1 MKKNLSIILSLIALI
16 GVVVLAVVMACLNV
30 SLSNVSLDT
39 FIGVMVTM
47 IGILVTFAV
56 GWQIINA
63 LEIKSKLTEIEKIKA
78 DVNSQQS
85 NIDKI
90 AARIAYDAS
99 VNRSYTLH
107 KIGEHIKAFACTLEA
122 IEHCLKIDEYED
134 LNTLLHNLQV
144 FASYSHTMRCYKSD
158 SEAMA
163 KADDAIKKSPK
174 YPLIKD
180 KYEDAIKEYNKWWK
194 LVIDDKKN
202 DDASRC

>member
-1 MKKNLSIILSLIALI
+1 MKKNLSIILSLIALV
-16 GVVVLAVVMACLNV
+16 GVVVLAVVMVCLNV
-30 SLSNVSLDT
+30 SLANVALDT

-63 LEIKSKLTEIEKIKA
+63 LEIKSKLAEIEKIKT
-78 DVNSQQS
+78 DVNTQQS

-90 AARIAYDAS
+90 VARIAYDAA

-194 LVIDDKKN
+194 LVVDDKK
-202 DDASRC
+202 DLPSKTK

>member
-1 MKKNLSIILSLIALI
+1 MKKNLSIILSLIALV

-30 SLSNVSLDT
+30 SLANVSLDT

-56 GWQIINA
+56 GWQIINT
-63 LEIKSKLTEIEKIKA
+63 LEIKSKLAEIEIIKS
-78 DVNSQQS
+78 DVNTQQS

-90 AARIAYDAS
+90 AARIAYDAA
-99 VNRSYTLH
+99 VNRSYTLY
-107 KIGEHIKAFACTLEA
+107 KIGEHIKAFVSTLEA
-122 IEHCLKIDEYED
+122 IEYCLRIDEYED
-134 LNTLLHNLQV
+134 LDILLHNLKA
-144 FASYSHTMRCYKSD
+144 FASHSHTMHCYKSD

-163 KADDAIKKSPK
+163 VSDDNIRKSPK

-194 LVIDDKKN
+194 PIIDDKKEG
-202 DDASRC
+202 STTK

>member
-1 MKKNLSIILSLIALI
+1 MKKNLSIILSLVALV
-16 GVVVLAVVMACLNV
+16 GVVVLAVVMVCLNV
-30 SLSNVSLDT
+30 SLANVSLDT

-63 LEIKSKLTEIEKIKA
+63 LEIKSKLAEIEKIKA
-78 DVNSQQS
+78 DVNTQQS

-90 AARIAYDAS
+90 AARIAYDAA

-107 KIGEHIKAFACTLEA
+107 KIGEHIKAFASTMEA
-122 IEHCLKIDEYED
+122 IEHCLRIDEYED
-134 LNTLLHNLQV
+134 LDTLLHNLKV
-144 FASYSHTMRCYKSD
+144 FASHSHTLRCYKSD

-163 KADDAIKKSPK
+163 KSDDNIRKSPK

-180 KYEDAIKEYNKWWK
+180 RYEEAIKEYNMWWK
-194 LVIDDKKN
+194 PIIDDKTNQPTKTK
-202 DDASRC
+202 

>member
-1 MKKNLSIILSLIALI
+1 MKKNLSIILSLTALV

-63 LEIKSKLTEIEKIKA
+63 LEIKSKLTEIEKIKT
-78 DVNSQQS
+78 DVNTQQS

-90 AARIAYDAS
+90 AARIAYDAAI
-99 VNRSYTLH
+99 NRSYTLH
-107 KIGEHIKAFACTLEA
+107 KMGEYIKAFACTLEA

-163 KADDAIKKSPK
+163 KAEMQLRNLLNIP
-174 YPLIKD
+174 
-180 KYEDAIKEYNKWWK
+180 
-194 LVIDDKKN
+194 
-202 DDASRC
+202 

>member
-1 MKKNLSIILSLIALI
+1 MKKNLSIIFSLIALV

-63 LEIKSKLTEIEKIKA
+63 LEIKSKLAEIEKIKA
-78 DVNSQQS
+78 DVNTQQS

-90 AARIAYDAS
+90 VARIAYDAA

-107 KIGEHIKAFACTLEA
+107 KIGEHIKAFVSTLEA
-122 IEHCLKIDEYED
+122 IEYCLLIDEYED
-134 LNTLLHNLQV
+134 LDILLHNLKA
-144 FASYSHTMRCYKSD
+144 FASHSHTMCCYESD
-158 SEAMA
+158 RESMI
-163 KADDAIKKSPK
+163 KYDDQIKKSSK
-174 YPLIKD
+174 YLLIKD
-180 KYEDAIKEYNKWWK
+180 RYEEAVREYNMWQKN
-194 LVIDDKKN
+194 VITDKKEGN
-202 DDASRC
+202 SNKI